1 MKKIFSILTILSLSV
16 IFLTPL
22 AASAENV
29 QAEITKCTMRHD
41 LNGNDWSDKGFNCP
55 VEGNECAFN
64 NSDVTCG
71 SCCLMDTIYTI
82 TDWIFLA
89 VVAIAMIMIFI
100 GAFNIVTAGGSPEK
114 VNTGRSYIIFAAVG
128 IIVALIA
135 KLIPVI
141 AKNIIGLG

>member
-1 MKKIFSILTILSLSV
+1 MKKLLAGLILAIMAV
-16 IFLTPL
+16 AFLAPVAM
-22 AASAENV
+22 AAPIV
-29 QAEITKCTMRHD
+29 PAEITKCTMRHD
-41 LNGNDWSDKGFNCP
+41 FSGADWVAKGFTCP
-55 VEGNECAFN
+55 ATGDCLFA
-64 NSDVTCG
+64 DATKTCG
-71 SCCLMDTIYTI
+71 SCCLIDTIYTI
-82 TDWIFLA
+82 TDWIFIG
-89 VVAIAMIMIFI
+89 VVAIAMIMLFI